1 MKTQNLITWGLLVVI
16 IYELSKGADC
26 SCGTGGA
33 GGAGGAGGGGCFPAG
48 GGKSANGYFPW
59 ISKLGATINNEQ
71 KAAAQ

>member
-1 MKTQNLITWGLLVVI
+1 MKTTNLITWGLLVVI
-16 IYELSKGADC
+16 IYELSKGAGC
-26 SCGTGGA
+26 ACGE

-59 ISKLGATINNEQ
+59 ISKLGASISADQ

>member
-16 IYELSKGADC
+16 VYQLSKSAGCACGESAGA
-26 SCGTGGA
+26 GA
-33 GGAGGAGGGGCFPAG
+33 GGGGGGGCFPAG

-59 ISKLGATINNEQ
+59 ISKLGANISAEQ

>member
-1 MKTQNLITWGLLVVI
+1 MKTQNLITWGLLLVI
-16 IYELSKGADC
+16 IYEMSKSADC
-26 SCGTGGA
+26 SCGGA

-59 ISKLGATINNEQ
+59 ISKLGATLSNEA